1 MVRPGLPVSQT
12 VHDLLAA
19 TAARRPDESVRFP
32 SQRETV
38 TYRELSA
45 RAWSMAGELAAE
57 GVRSGDNVGILS
69 PNAPEYFQSLFAVS
83 AAGGAACPLPVPFGM
98 RDIAGYGRQLAR
110 IAAVSGMRVVLV
122 SPRLAPLAAQLAAAL
137 PGVRPRVPG

>member
-19 TAARRPDESVRFP
+19 TAARRPDESMRFP
-32 SQRETV
+32 SQQETV

-57 GVRSGDNVGILS
+57 GVLPGDNVGIRD
-69 PNAPEYFQSLFAVS
+69 S
-83 AAGGAACPLPVPFGM
+83 A
-98 RDIAGYGRQLAR
+98 LAR
-110 IAAVSGMRVVLV
+110 SRAQAGAPDSAERRDKKTRVE
-122 SPRLAPLAAQLAAAL
+122 SK
-137 PGVRPRVPG
+137 